1 MPLVKR
7 DMTKHKSPISWMG
20 GKSRLV
26 KTLLPL
32 LPEHKG
38 YIEVF
43 GGAGHLLFGKDPSKW
58 EVLND
63 LDGNLMNFWA
73 VVKTAPDQLISSF
86 DYTLVSRRTFDE
98 YKKIYAQ
105 GDYDDCIRR
114 AHIFYYLVRAGF
126 GAKMDGPTFGTGRNR
141 NRLHIDEIERD
152 IMQAYERLQAVT
164 IENVSFERILRTYD
178 EPDSLF
184 FMDPPYHGTAQ
195 YKVGA
200 MSDEKYGELADMCG
214 RLKGRFL
221 LTINDDD
228 FTRRLFSGFNVR
240 DHGVQYSIGKE
251 AAARHEYGELIVCN
265 Y

>member
-1 MPLVKR
+1 MDR
-7 DMTKHKSPISWMG
+7 KSPISWMG

-73 VVKTAPDQLISSF
+73 VVKTVPEQLISSF

-98 YKKIYAQ
+98 YRKLYAQ
-105 GDYDDCIRR
+105 GDYDDCIQR

-126 GAKMDGPTFGTGRNR
+126 GAKMAGPTFGTSRSRNK
-141 NRLHIDEIERD
+141 LKIENIEAD
-152 IMQAYERLQAVT
+152 IMRAYERLKTVT
-164 IENVSFERILRTYD
+164 IENVDFERILRTYD
-178 EPDSLF
+178 SPDSLF
-184 FMDPPYHGTAQ
+184 FLDPPYHGTAQ

-200 MSDEKYGELADMCG
+200 MRDEKYKQLAGMCG
-214 RLKGRFL
+214 DLKGRFL
-221 LTINDDD
+221 LTINDDEY
-228 FTRRLFSGFNVR
+228 TRDLFSGFNVQN
-240 DHGVQYSIGKE
+240 HGVQYSIGRD
-251 AAARHEYGELIVCN
+251 AAARHKYGELIVCN

>member
-1 MPLVKR
+1 
-7 DMTKHKSPISWMG
+7 MG

-26 KTLLPL
+26 DTLLPL
-32 LPEHKG
+32 LPDHKG

-86 DYTLVSRRTFDE
+86 DYSLVSRRSYDE
-98 YKKIYAQ
+98 YRKIYAQ
-105 GDYDDCIRR
+105 GDYDDCIQR

-126 GAKMDGPTFGTGRNR
+126 GARMRGPTFGTGRDR
-141 NRLHIDEIERD
+141 NNLRIENVQQD
-152 IMQAYERLQAVT
+152 IMQAYERLKTVV
-164 IENVSFERILRTYD
+164 IENVGFERILRTYD
-178 EPDSLF
+178 SSESLF
-184 FMDPPYHGTAQ
+184 FLDPPYHKTAQ

-200 MSDEKYGELADMCG
+200 FKEEQYEQLANMCRDLQG
-214 RLKGRFL
+214 KFL
-221 LTINDDD
+221 LTINADEY
-228 FTRRLFSGFNVR
+228 TRALFSGFHVQE
-240 DHGVQYSIGKE
+240 HGVQYSIGRD
-251 AAARHEYGELIVCN
+251 AAARHKYGELIICN